1 MDDKSFVTRL
11 ISDQDNAESMRTDI
25 RTVWDDE
32 EKMYVGKQWETS
44 EAPRKIQDKSKR
56 YNSVNN
62 FIFGA
67 VTNTHANITAN
78 VPEARMEGTEKND
91 LEMARKTTYMSRY
104 NDYKNRWGDTW
115 KDMVW
120 QFVKH
125 GCIIG
130 AVLWDTDWIGGT
142 GPNRWIGDVRILNID
157 KEEIYFDP
165 AIVDLKRDLQ
175 DCDFIHRK
183 FRKKIAEIQ
192 KKWDY
197 EPPEESNDEDYE
209 GSDPKTTWLYEVW
222 RKGKPEKELFT
233 AEWKKYFNEKAEVEE
248 DSFKAQEYKD
258 MAKGELDGV
267 HLAYCTSD
275 KVLEYIPYV
284 YDDGKYPFIFKIL
297 YKDMDNPLGFGMIR
311 QLIKPQILH
320 NYADEL
326 EVAAMTTEGL
336 GGMYY
341 QKGALSPKQKE
352 DIRANNSRGGQI
364 FEVNFIEGLQTRTGA
379 RVPTNIQNFKEHK
392 QRMVEVISQ
401 NTAIHQGIS
410 PGANM
415 PYSSIAELG
424 QRADTRTKGMV
435 EILQDFLIELN
446 QLRLSRFEQFYDEE
460 RYFRILGEDEDMIE
474 GTFSKKDMQKSW
486 ERQTP
491 AGMVEEKYVPEFDIR
506 VTIIDEKPTDRKYYT
521 DTAINLLQM
530 GAIDKESLWYT
541 LENGYFP
548 PMKKI
553 LERMTVEQMG
563 MEIGQVLSEVPPDMR
578 QAFLEQAA
586 QLIAQMMSGQQQGM
600 EQQGMEQQPQIQGGQ
615 L

>member
-1 MDDKSFVTRL
+1 
-11 ISDQDNAESMRTDI
+11 
-25 RTVWDDE
+25 
-32 EKMYVGKQWETS
+32 
-44 EAPRKIQDKSKR
+44 
-56 YNSVNN
+56 
-62 FIFGA
+62 
-67 VTNTHANITAN
+67 
-78 VPEARMEGTEKND
+78 
-91 LEMARKTTYMSRY
+91 
-104 NDYKNRWGDTW
+104 
-115 KDMVW
+115 
-120 QFVKH
+120 
-125 GCIIG
+125 
-130 AVLWDTDWIGGT
+130 
-142 GPNRWIGDVRILNID
+142 
-157 KEEIYFDP
+157 
-165 AIVDLKRDLQ
+165 
-175 DCDFIHRK
+175 
-183 FRKKIAEIQ
+183 
-192 KKWDY
+192 
-197 EPPEESNDEDYE
+197 
-209 GSDPKTTWLYEVW
+209 
-222 RKGKPEKELFT
+222 
-233 AEWKKYFNEKAEVEE
+233 
-248 DSFKAQEYKD
+248 
-258 MAKGELDGV
+258 
-267 HLAYCTSD
+267 
-275 KVLEYIPYV
+275 
-284 YDDGKYPFIFKIL
+284 
-297 YKDMDNPLGFGMIR
+297 MDNPLGFGMIR

-352 DIRANNSRGGQI
+352 DIRANNSRGGQM
-364 FEVNFIEGLQTRTGA
+364 FEVTFLEGIQTRTGA

-491 AGMVEEKYVPEFDIR
+491 DGMVEEKYVPEFDIR

-600 EQQGMEQQPQIQGGQ
+600 EQQSPMQEQIQGGQ